1 MPSRD
6 EALAERTALV
16 ERLRAHIPNAM
27 RERKQ
32 WLLWRLEEVEGRDGL
47 QKVPYYISGRKR
59 FGDLGGEADLRAL
72 ASFDD
77 ALKRF
82 AGAAHFTGVGFAF
95 LANDGLVGVD
105 LDGMFDLETGEVNAE
120 HRAIVEACASYS
132 ERSVSGAGM
141 HIITLGHTDSFKHDP
156 CGVEVY
162 CGGRYFTCTGLH
174 YEGTPAQVTELKPY
188 ALAYMRDVVQRS
200 KDAVRAAKEAAS
212 APAAAAMRRVQPA
225 GQGGN
230 DFKRV
235 NEAAYVNLDA
245 WVPQVF
251 PKASRKGYGWRV
263 TSKALGR
270 DLQEDLQLSTE
281 GIMDFGEER
290 SMSPIDV
297 VMKWCP
303 GMATAKDAM
312 QWLAPIVGVQL
323 EPRRRLSL
331 VAPARQD
338 ERPEPPP
345 PPHEEGTASAAP
357 KRGKG
362 GKDGGG
368 PNAPKKGGG
377 GKLATLLKHYALI
390 RGTDTVWDGEQ
401 RTVMAVKALR
411 LLFGTAAVNEW
422 LADTSRT
429 LLLPEQIRFE
439 PGQELED
446 GSVNLFDGMPTEPV
460 ECSEKDVEPILML
473 LRHLCSLSAPTP
485 AGCQAVYEQVLK
497 WCALIV
503 QQPGAKLRF
512 ALVFHGP
519 QGTGKN
525 MFFDTFRKILGKYG
539 KMVGQG
545 ELEDKF
551 NGYMSGKL
559 LLVANEVMTR
569 AELFHGKN
577 KLKWVITEDEIPIR
591 GMHQEVRWESN
602 HANVVFLSNEIQ
614 PLALEKDDRRHLVVY
629 TPAAEDGD
637 LYLRCADF
645 IRDDGP
651 AKFMHY
657 LLKHVDLDGFN
668 EYTRPLMTEAKL
680 DLIALGLKPQERF
693 AGEWLEGLLDLP
705 VRVCSAEQLF
715 RVYRRWAEHNGVRWP
730 GEQGMFTETVKR
742 YVFEKRD
749 EVDGVKQEPRLTY
762 KVIQLK
768 DPGGARKAVRCW
780 VPRGCKPDNGVTE
793 GEWAWP
799 SVEAFEPLVRRFG
812 HYRSEEADS

>member
-6 EALAERTALV
+6 EALAERAALV
-16 ERLRAHIPNAM
+16 DRLRAHIPNAM

-47 QKVPYYISGRKR
+47 QKVPYYINGRKR
-59 FGDLGGEADLRAL
+59 FGDLGGDADLLAL

-95 LANDGLVGVD
+95 LENDGLVGID
-105 LDGMFDLETGEVNAE
+105 LDHMFDQEGGEIRE
-120 HRAIVEACASYS
+120 HHQAILEACSSYTERSYS
-132 ERSVSGAGM
+132 GHGL

-174 YEGTPAQVTELKPY
+174 YAGTPDQVRELKPY
-188 ALAYMRDVVQRS
+188 ALAYMRDVVQKS
-200 KDAVRAAKEAAS
+200 KDAAKAAKEAQ
-212 APAAAAMRRVQPA
+212 APAAVAPMRRVQSP

-235 NEAAYVNLDA
+235 NDAAHANLDA
-245 WVPQVF
+245 WVPQIF
-251 PKASRKGYGWRV
+251 PKATRKAYGWRV
-263 TSKALGR
+263 TSKQLGR
-270 DLQEDLQLSTE
+270 DLQEDLQLSSD

-290 SMSPIDV
+290 GMSPIDV
-297 VMKWCP
+297 VMKWHAGCS
-303 GMATAKDAM
+303 TALAAL
-312 QWLAPIVGVQL
+312 QWLAPMVGVQL
-323 EPRRRLSL
+323 EAKRSLRL
-331 VAPARQD
+331 VAPAKQD

-345 PPHEEGTASAAP
+345 PPHEEGTALDAP
-357 KRGKG
+357 KQGKG
-362 GKDGGG
+362 GKGGGG

-377 GKLATLLKHYALI
+377 GKLAVLMKHYALI

-422 LADTSRT
+422 LADNGRT

-439 PGQELED
+439 PGLELED
-446 GSVNLFDGMPTEPV
+446 GSVNLFDGLPTEPV
-460 ECSEKDVEPILML
+460 ECSEKDCEPILML
-473 LRHLCSLSAPTP
+473 LRHLCSLSAPTA

-525 MFFDTFRKILGKYG
+525 MFFDTFRRILGKYG
-539 KMVGQG
+539 KMVGQA
-545 ELEDKF
+545 ELEDRF

-559 LLVANEVMTR
+559 LLIANEVMTR

-591 GMHQEVRWESN
+591 GMHQETRWESN

-645 IRDDGP
+645 IRDDGA
-651 AKFMHY
+651 AKFLHY
-657 LLKHVDLDGFN
+657 LLKYVDLDGFN
-668 EYTRPLMTEAKL
+668 EYTKPLMTEAKQ

-693 AGEWLEGLLDLP
+693 AAEWIEGLLDLP

-715 RVYRRWAEHNGVRWP
+715 RVYRRWADQNGVRWP

-742 YVFEKRD
+742 YVFEKRE
-749 EVDGVKQEPRLTY
+749 EVEGKKLEPRLAY

-780 VPRGCKPDNGVTE
+780 IPRGCQPEPGVSE

-812 HYRSEEADS
+812 HHRIEEGEA